1 MAELGIRIRIARM
14 SACMTIRELASDLGI
29 CHSTLGHW
37 ETGRHA
43 PPLRMLLRVADV
55 TRADVHWILVGYGQ
69 SPKDTRDTSVG
80 CEPLRDI
87 DGDALDKVGGGLQLH
102 SMQCSQFFCWG
113 LFEVRSDSVLSYP
126 SS

>member
-1 MAELGIRIRIARM
+1 M
-14 SACMTIRELASDLGI
+14 SACMTIRELASELGI

-87 DGDALDKVGGGLQLH
+87 DGDALDKVGGGLQLLH
-102 SMQCSQFFCWG
+102 LCFPVPQQGRQFAWSPLVSAG
-113 LFEVRSDSVLSYP
+113 QRHP
-126 SS
+126 Q